1 MKKHSGYISLV
12 FIIGSFVFA
21 LSIPT
26 ISHAKSGEQEKHAD
40 HEEHGDGEEGE
51 GGQEEGIIEL
61 DQEAQEMIQL
71 KTEKAETRV
80 VERRLK
86 VFGKIAK
93 DTEEHSYVTAE
104 EGIIEKIHV
113 GLGAAVEKGDPLL
126 TVRKFDGTSQDI
138 LSDMPSVILAVY
150 VKPGDHVDRLKS
162 LMSIVNIDKLRVTV
176 DVYEKDIS
184 FVEVGQKAQI
194 ESIGFP
200 GKKFAGEVV
209 YISPQVEEDSQA
221 IKVRIDVDN
230 SEHLLRLGMFVSAEL
245 IYGSDKKVLAVP
257 QSAVQELNGED
268 IVFVMED
275 KNRFALREV
284 TLGQSFGDHV
294 EIEKGAEQDEQV
306 VTQGSFNL
314 KSEKAKESLGDG
326 HGH

>member
-1 MKKHSGYISLV
+1 
-12 FIIGSFVFA
+12 
-21 LSIPT
+21 
-26 ISHAKSGEQEKHAD
+26 
-40 HEEHGDGEEGE
+40 
-51 GGQEEGIIEL
+51 
-61 DQEAQEMIQL
+61 MIQL
-71 KTEKAETRV
+71 KTEKAEKRI

-104 EGIIEKIHV
+104 EGIVEKIHV
-113 GLGAAVEKGDPLL
+113 DLGATVERGNPLL
-126 TVRKFDGTSQDI
+126 TVRKSDGTSQDI
-138 LSDMPSVILAVY
+138 LAEIPGVILAVY
-150 VKPGDHVDRLKS
+150 VKAGDHVDRLKS

-194 ESIGFP
+194 ESIAFP
-200 GKKFAGEVV
+200 GKKFEGEVV

-221 IKVRIDVDN
+221 IKVRVDVDN

-275 KNRFALREV
+275 KDRFALREV
-284 TLGQSFGDHV
+284 ILGQSFGDHV

-314 KSEKAKESLGDG
+314 KSEKAKESFGDG